1 MILGPV
7 LGGGLASF
15 GTQVP
20 FQAVAALAAGN
31 FALAWWLLPES
42 RSPSLPR
49 APWRD
54 LARTLVPTPVRLVL
68 AVHDRRIAAF
78 LVVFF
83 LVFTAFA
90 VLESMVTL
98 YLGRRFGASELDA
111 ALIFAWIGAVLV
123 LTQGVL
129 LRRLVATFGEWR
141 LVLSGVVLMAAG
153 IAGVAFAPSLAW
165 LYAVGPVI
173 AVGNGLAFPSFTS
186 LYSKACRAEEA
197 GELLGE
203 SQSMATAGRIVGP
216 LAAGAL
222 MREVGLEAPFLAS
235 GALLLGVAI
244 GLGALRSRLL
254 DRPGPPGS

>member
-1 MILGPV
+1 
-7 LGGGLASF
+7 
-15 GTQVP
+15 
-20 FQAVAALAAGN
+20 
-31 FALAWWLLPES
+31 
-42 RSPSLPR
+42 
-49 APWRD
+49 
-54 LARTLVPTPVRLVL
+54 
-68 AVHDRRIAAF
+68 
-78 LVVFF
+78 
-83 LVFTAFA
+83 
-90 VLESMVTL
+90 
-98 YLGRRFGASELDA
+98 
-111 ALIFAWIGAVLV
+111 
-123 LTQGVL
+123 
-129 LRRLVATFGEWR
+129 
-141 LVLSGVVLMAAG
+141 MAAG